1 MFRGYNLKQK
11 EVVNIKTAE
20 RLGRIS
26 DVEISE
32 STGNIEAIIVPRKG
46 CCLAR
51 LFGGGELVIPWSAI
65 EVVGEDLVLVRFF
78 DIDNEKY
85 NSWLIL
91 FEKEDTKE
99 SKKIHCI
106 YEKCNMSCNTKKINP

>member
-26 DVEISE
+26 DVGDKREYGEHRSYN
-32 STGNIEAIIVPRKG
+32 SSAKG

-65 EVVGEDLVLVRFF
+65 EVSGEDLVLVRFF
-78 DIDNEKY
+78 DIDNEKL
-85 NSWLIL
+85 S
-91 FEKEDTKE
+91 
-99 SKKIHCI
+99 
-106 YEKCNMSCNTKKINP
+106 

>member
-11 EVVNIKTAE
+11 EVVNIPPPQ

-26 DVEISE
+26 AEALRE
-32 STGNIEAIIVPRKG
+32 RTGNIEAIIVPRKG

-78 DIDNEKY
+78 DIDNEKL
-85 NSWLIL
+85 S
-91 FEKEDTKE
+91 
-99 SKKIHCI
+99 
-106 YEKCNMSCNTKKINP
+106 

>member
-1 MFRGYNLKQK
+1 MMRRPPRSTLSSSSAASDVYKRQGYEYIMFRGYNLKQK

-78 DIDNEKY
+78 DIDNEKL
-85 NSWLIL
+85 S
-91 FEKEDTKE
+91 
-99 SKKIHCI
+99 
-106 YEKCNMSCNTKKINP
+106 

>member
-26 DVEISE
+26 
-32 STGNIEAIIVPRKG
+32 TGNIEAIIVPRKG

-51 LFGGGELVIPWSAI
+51 FFGGGELVIPWSAI

-78 DIDNEKY
+78 DIDNEKL
-85 NSWLIL
+85 S
-91 FEKEDTKE
+91 
-99 SKKIHCI
+99 
-106 YEKCNMSCNTKKINP
+106 

>member
-20 RLGRIS
+20 RLGR
-26 DVEISE
+26 ISE

-78 DIDNEKY
+78 DIDNEKL
-85 NSWLIL
+85 S
-91 FEKEDTKE
+91 
-99 SKKIHCI
+99 
-106 YEKCNMSCNTKKINP
+106 

>member
-26 DVEISE
+26 DVE
-32 STGNIEAIIVPRKG
+32 NIEAIIVPRKG

-78 DIDNEKY
+78 DIDNEKL
-85 NSWLIL
+85 S
-91 FEKEDTKE
+91 
-99 SKKIHCI
+99 
-106 YEKCNMSCNTKKINP
+106 

>member
-32 STGNIEAIIVPRKG
+32 TTGSIEAVIVSKRG
-46 CCLAR
+46 CAIAR

-65 EVVGEDLVLVRFF
+65 EVVGDDLVLVRFF
-78 DIDNEKY
+78 DVG
-85 NSWLIL
+85 
-91 FEKEDTKE
+91 E
-99 SKKIHCI
+99 SDSKNLSLHI
-106 YEKCNMSCNTKKINP
+106 

>member
-78 DIDNEKY
+78 DIDNEKKY
-85 NSWLIL
+85 
-91 FEKEDTKE
+91 F
-99 SKKIHCI
+99 KIKGNDAKVAVI
-106 YEKCNMSCNTKKINP
+106 PDGLGVVVNI